1 MGSRISRV
9 TPSLGFTV
17 VMTASIVVMVCS
29 IAGIPTS
36 TTHCQVMGVVGAGV
50 AIPCNCTPS
59 YQEQEDRPVLILWY
73 KDTSKLPIYR

>member
-1 MGSRISRV
+1 MIAKAKYARGPACAIA
-9 TPSLGFTV
+9 V
-17 VMTASIVVMVCS
+17 VKQEVV
-29 IAGIPTS
+29 
-36 TTHCQVMGVVGAGV
+36 GVVGAGV